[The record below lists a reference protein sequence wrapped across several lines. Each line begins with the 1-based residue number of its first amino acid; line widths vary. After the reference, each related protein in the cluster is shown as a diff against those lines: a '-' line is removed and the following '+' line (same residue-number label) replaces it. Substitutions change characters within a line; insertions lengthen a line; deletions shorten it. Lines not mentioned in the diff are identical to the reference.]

1 MKNFNLFINK
11 ISKEESNVCVQY
23 SSMTFAEI
31 FNVLVFEIKREYS
44 YES

>member
-1 MKNFNLFINK
+1 MKNFNLFNK
-11 ISKEESNVCVQY
+11 IYKEEINVYVQY
-23 SSMTFAEI
+23 SSITFAES

>member
-1 MKNFNLFINK
+1 MKNLNLFINK
-11 ISKEESNVCVQY
+11 ISKEEINVSVQS